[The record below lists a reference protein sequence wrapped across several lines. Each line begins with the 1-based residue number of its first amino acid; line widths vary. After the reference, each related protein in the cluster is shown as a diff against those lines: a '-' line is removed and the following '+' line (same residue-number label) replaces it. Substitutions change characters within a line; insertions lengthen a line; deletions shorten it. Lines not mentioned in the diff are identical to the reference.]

1 MQTRLS
7 LQGVAVICL
16 MAGMTVAPFMV
27 SLETEATY
35 TGELKAFSS
44 RQELVNFIENRAS
57 KDGNSGYYWNDGA
70 MRVQAESLSG
80 SAPEY
85 TDDFSSTNLQVVGV
99 DEPDMVKTDGGFLY
113 IIAQG
118 TAWIVRAYPPYNAS
132 LAAQINFTEGKQPR
146 DIFIQEDV
154 LVVLATAYHTEPDYW
169 ATETTV
175 IHLFNI
181 SDRYNPRIIRE
192 ITVDGWYLN
201 ARMIG
206 EYLYTFSTDYL
217 GRILLSPEKNQSVRL
232 PQISVNGTVEEIAPT
247 SIYYPDDGAGYETMV
262 HVTAVHIATSEHT
275 DTKSYLMEYA
285 QDMYVSR
292 HHVFLTNVQYNWQDE
307 QGETTIIHKI
317 AISNGTI
324 AYVAHGEV
332 PGRVLNQFSMDD
344 HQGFFRVATTSWNG
358 WWQNSSNNLYILDNQ
373 LHPVSQIE
381 NIAPGESIYS
391 ARFMGDRAYLVTFKK
406 VDPFFTI
413 DLSNPEDPQI
423 LGELKITGYS
433 DYLQPYDENH
443 IIGIGKEAVE
453 ASPADR
459 ESWAQDFAWYQGL
472 KIALFN
478 VTDFENPQEVA
489 KVVIGDR
496 GTDSLALHDHHAVL
510 FDQEKE
516 LLVLPVSV
524 YEIDE
529 KIKQQTNYTGSL
541 YGSFVYQGAYVLHIN
556 TAELTIQGTITHQEN
571 ATNTSTEPIWY
582 RWQGTDH
589 VLRSLYIDTTL
600 FTISESMVKLHN
612 LSDLAEMGTVPLL
625 ST

>member
-1 MQTRLS
+1 MPTRLS
-7 LQGVAVICL
+7 LQGLTVICL
-16 MAGMTVAPFMV
+16 IVGLVVAPFMV

-35 TGELKAFSS
+35 TGELKAFLS
-44 RQELVNFIENRAS
+44 RHELASFIENHAN
-57 KDGNSGYYWNDGA
+57 KDGNNEYYWANED
-70 MRVQAESLSG
+70 MRMQAESLSG
-80 SAPEY
+80 SAPENP
-85 TDDFSSTNLQVVGV
+85 DDFSSTNLQVLGV
-99 DEPDMVKTDGGFLY
+99 DEPDIVKTDGVFLY
-113 IIAQG
+113 IIAQA
-118 TAWIVRAYPPYNAS
+118 TAWIVRAYPSNNVS
-132 LAAQINFTEGKQPR
+132 LAAQINFTDGTQPH
-146 DIFIQEDV
+146 DIFIWGDV
-154 LVVLATAYHTEPDYW
+154 LVVLGTSRYSEHEHW
-169 ATETTV
+169 SKETTV
-175 IHLFNI
+175 ICLFNI
-181 SDRYNPRIIRE
+181 SDRYNPRIIRK
-192 ITVDGWYLN
+192 IAVDGWYLN

-206 EYLYTFSTDYL
+206 EYLYTFSTDYFIQTIF
-217 GRILLSPEKNQSVRL
+217 GSEKSKSVRL
-232 PQISVNGTVEEIAPT
+232 PQITVNGTAEEIAPT
-247 SIYYPDDGAGYETMV
+247 SIYYPDDGTGYGTMV
-262 HVTAVHIATSEHT
+262 HVTAVHVPTSKHT
-275 DTKSYLMEYA
+275 DTKSYLMDST

-292 HHVFLTNVQYNWQDE
+292 YHVFLTNVQYNFMDE

-317 AISNGTI
+317 AISNGSI
-324 AYVAHGEV
+324 AYVAQGNV

-344 HQGFFRVATTSWNG
+344 HQGFFRIATTTRNG

-373 LHPVSQIE
+373 LQPVSQIE

-413 DLSNPEDPQI
+413 DLSNPENPQI

-453 ASPADR
+453 ASSADR
-459 ESWAQDFAWYQGL
+459 ESWNQDFSWYQGL

-478 VTDFENPQEVA
+478 VTDFERPQEVA

-529 KIKQQTNYTGSL
+529 EIKQQTNYTGSL

-556 TAELTIQGTITHQEN
+556 TTELTIQGTITHQDN
-571 ATNTSTEPIWY
+571 ITNTSAEPLWY

-600 FTISESMVKLHN
+600 FTISENMVKLHN
-612 LSDLAEMGTVPLL
+612 LSNLAEIGAVPLL